1 MRGGLDAVEV
11 ELGIGNAAGRYGG
24 RPAITAFTASFSTPH
39 SRQSGGM
46 TPRDSAALVRAPA
59 SIARTRS
66 AVGGTNGSPSHHSR
80 LQNSA

>member
-1 MRGGLDAVEV
+1 
-11 ELGIGNAAGRYGG
+11 
-24 RPAITAFTASFSTPH
+24 
-39 SRQSGGM
+39 M

>member
-1 MRGGLDAVEV
+1 M
-11 ELGIGNAAGRYGG
+11 
-24 RPAITAFTASFSTPH
+24 TALIASFSTAH
-39 SRQSGGM
+39 SRQSGGI
-46 TPRDSAALVRAPA
+46 TPRDSAGFVLAPA